1 MNWRSWRVGMA
12 GMLAVWA
19 VWLGTADAAQ
29 APQNGPDPGGV
40 EANPIACWWRTDKS
54 AVHIG
59 ERFTLTLT
67 CRTAET
73 SALTVA
79 PNVSEIEPT
88 SIQLTPF
95 DVLAGTRHEDI
106 LALPWRYF
114 QYVYTVR
121 LLGDEFF
128 GQDVNIPATN
138 IRYRIQSGGTE
149 SVEGV
154 ERTYVLP
161 SMPIRIMSLL
171 PAQAADIRD
180 ASRETFGDIE
190 AHRFRSTVGF
200 VMAAICFGFAVVL
213 LVVAGVRVVERAR
226 KRGPAVAESL
236 PVRTV
241 LQGCLRE
248 LELVKAEAAR
258 GGWNPSLVA
267 RALAPFR
274 IAGAIALSQPVSHT
288 MVDVET
294 PTREGQIA
302 LRHGIVRRRRA
313 LVFAP
318 TTADAID
325 RLRTAGN
332 GHRQTAAMQER
343 LDRIRE
349 SLLVLNAARYGRHGS
364 LDADE
369 LDRTVD
375 TGSQA
380 LRRLRRA
387 GLWPA
392 RAGQR
397 LAQIAAVLGIGAWG
411 R

>member
-1 MNWRSWRVGMA
+1 MSWRSWRVGLSV
-12 GMLAVWA
+12 MLAVWGA
-19 VWLGTADAAQ
+19 WLGTADAAQ
-29 APQNGPDPGGV
+29 APQNGSDPGGI
-40 EANPIACWWRTDKS
+40 EANPITCWWRTDKS

-73 SALTVA
+73 SAFTVA

-138 IRYRIQSGGTE
+138 IRYRIQSVGTE

-154 ERTYVLP
+154 ERAYVLP
-161 SMPIRIMSLL
+161 SMPIRVMSLL

-200 VMAAICFGFAVVL
+200 VTAAICFGFAIVL
-213 LVVAGVRVVERAR
+213 LGVAGVRVVERAR

-248 LELVKAEAAR
+248 LERVKAEAAR

-274 IAGAIALSQPVSHT
+274 IAGAIALSQPVTHT

-302 LRHGIVRRRRA
+302 LRQGIVRRRRA

-318 TTADAID
+318 TTPDAID

-332 GHRQTAAMQER
+332 GHRQTAATQEG

-364 LDADE
+364 LDTGE
-369 LDRTVD
+369 LDRTLD
-375 TGSQA
+375 TGSHA

-387 GLWPA
+387 RLWPV
-392 RAGQR
+392 RAAQR
-397 LAQIAAVLGIGAWG
+397 LAQIPAALGIGAWG